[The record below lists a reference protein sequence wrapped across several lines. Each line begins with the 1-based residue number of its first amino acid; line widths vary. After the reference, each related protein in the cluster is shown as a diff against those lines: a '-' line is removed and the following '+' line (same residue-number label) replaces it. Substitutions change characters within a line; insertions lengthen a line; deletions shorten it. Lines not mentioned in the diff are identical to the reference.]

1 MQNIVLALAF
11 FFLKKTN
18 IKKFELKFYFLIVVC
33 LFVGYTQVVSWIFWS
48 LSLMVLAGF
57 LVRTYFF
64 ILNNKTIFDSGCEQ
78 ICLKK
83 EIVCIPVQV
92 YCCSIRTNKISVPIA
107 NCTLFGVCDLWEW
120 DFKGVFFQTEWD
132 MKIYSQTITHR
143 GIPQASL
150 APVHLV
156 NGVWVLAE
164 VAALSIH
171 FCSRLDHSFK
181 KV

>member
-1 MQNIVLALAF
+1 MRAYSVSCAKYCTCTSF

-120 DFKGVFFQTEWD
+120 DFKGVFFFRQSGTWRYTL
-132 MKIYSQTITHR
+132 KQLHI
-143 GIPQASL
+143 
-150 APVHLV
+150 
-156 NGVWVLAE
+156 E
-164 VAALSIH
+164 V
-171 FCSRLDHSFK
+171 FRRLLWLQCT
-181 KV
+181 